1 MFLCGQAIVIKA
13 LPLCHSSDTVKDNA
27 AGMGFGSQEC
37 AMLPPLADQLLDS
50 LETGDV
56 LLFSGKG
63 LLSDVIRWYTGSPW
77 THIGL
82 VVRFE
87 EDVPPLLL
95 EATVGNEAADL
106 LTGKCQSGVTLV
118 SLSSK
123 LRNYPGDIV
132 VRRRQGKPLSERQR
146 RLVRRLVR
154 RLYRRPYRNYLWR
167 LLLDQFPGRYRDS
180 GIFCSELVAEFY
192 RRLGWLPA
200 DIRTGRVVPGH
211 FAGES
216 LPLQNSVLAP
226 AQWLKGATLGEA
238 EKKSPLMVA
247 AR

>member
-1 MFLCGQAIVIKA
+1 MEFGIK
-13 LPLCHSSDTVKDNA
+13 
-27 AGMGFGSQEC
+27 EC
-37 AMLPPLADQLLDS
+37 AMLPPLAEEMLDN
-50 LETGDV
+50 LDTGDV
-56 LLFSGKG
+56 LLFSGTG
-63 LLSDVIRWYTGSPW
+63 LISDIIRWYTGSPW

-87 EDVPPLLL
+87 QDVPPLLL

-118 SLSSK
+118 SLNSK
-123 LRNYPGDIV
+123 LLNYPGQV
-132 VRRRQGKPLSERQR
+132 ALRRRQGQPLCERQR

-167 LLLDQFPGRYRDS
+167 LMLDQLPGRQRDS

-200 DIRTGRVVPGH
+200 DIRAGRIVPGH
-211 FAGES
+211 FAGEA
-216 LPLQNSVLAP
+216 LPLQNSSLAP
-226 AQWLKGATLGEA
+226 PQWLKGATMA
-238 EKKSPLMVA
+238 AVEKKSALVVA